1 MKTTIEVSGFPELVL
16 SRAVEAGIARSKTD
30 AIRLGILALNSQYGL
45 VQSVEDELVIRKI
58 LQVEEENR
66 RLGKKPETT
75 EDVLK
80 KYPHLRN
87 ELL

>member
-1 MKTTIEVSGFPELVL
+1 MTMKTTIAVTGFPDLVL

-45 VQSVEDELVIRKI
+45 VHSAEDELVSAKIQRVLAKNRK
-58 LQVEEENR
+58 
-66 RLGKKPETT
+66 LGKKPETD

-80 KYPHLRN
+80 KYPHLRD
-87 ELL
+87 